1 MWHTSTTA
9 TKRYQNH
16 IHLANEKSFGRQFF
30 IITDDICP
38 GCPTCPGQ
46 TAVKWLLFVQM
57 KFKFLHTNYYSLLLV
72 SSFDPLIENKHFC
85 FQRVQL
91 FISSPGSG
99 GTKSTHNNTSTLLAA
114 T

>member
-1 MWHTSTTA
+1 
-9 TKRYQNH
+9 
-16 IHLANEKSFGRQFF
+16 
-30 IITDDICP
+30 
-38 GCPTCPGQ
+38 
-46 TAVKWLLFVQM
+46 M
-57 KFKFLHTNYYSLLLV
+57 KFKFLHTNHHSLFLV
-72 SSFDPLIENKHFC
+72 FSFDPLIENKQLS